1 MTSYHQSGLFTR
13 VVPATL
19 LALLVSAGSM
29 SAQEAA
35 KPAEEESG
43 DVVRLSPFSVESDT
57 YKGYVA
63 SSTIVGG
70 KTAMKIIDVPQTV
83 NVVTRELIDDTAA
96 FEPVEAMTKIVPG
109 VSNFAGPQGP
119 NAGITIRGFRAQN
132 WSIDGATMRALSMV
146 ANYNFDSF
154 EVIKGPAS
162 VTFGAFAAYGGY
174 ISVMPKYA
182 NRNQR
187 NKLELS
193 VGTDSFYSA
202 MADVGGKLGENGDL
216 QYRLVI
222 GQLDAERPGWNWDFN
237 QFGTIAPSF
246 SYDIS
251 DKSRLKVRFEFSKLE
266 QKLSSTALDVNGNVI
281 ESFSSN
287 GPESPRNHVNKEIN
301 ESMQMV
307 WETQLSDEWSTRM
320 NIFGSLGDKKFDQV
334 SLIGQAA
341 AEDYLFNNFMA
352 HYWWKNFYVDY
363 SVSWKITEIANTGI
377 SNHLVGSV
385 SMDHWD
391 ITYRLFDGNLI
402 PPYNTRRMNPSAP
415 DWTVYP
421 DRMYT
426 YPTRYIYYNT
436 EWLGGAVIEDVVGLF
451 ENKLLLSAALRFN
464 YDNRSSHTA
473 WRTPQ
478 NQEPGGTYVG
488 NPTPTNI
495 NEKVTRRF
503 GAVYKASDKISV
515 YAGSTEAFLAVGAIF
530 KADGSRLVPETGEN
544 REIGVKFDFLEAL
557 GGNFS
562 FTGAY
567 FDITV
572 ENKWRSDPVNTGF
585 FIQDGK
591 QESQGVDMQLSYTS
605 QKLSV
610 ITGYFKSNGPTDV
623 LTGQR
628 AVLVP
633 DETWNIWLKYNLT
646 DRLSVG
652 GGYKHVGAT
661 ISNNRL
667 YLTDPFGT
675 ADLFVSYT
683 MPLSKG
689 QVNYRLGV
697 SNLTDEQAV
706 YRMDSAATVYRE
718 DARRVK
724 LTASYTW

>member
-19 LALLVSAGSM
+19 LALLVSVGSL

-35 KPAEEESG
+35 KPAEEKSG
-43 DVVRLSPFSVESDT
+43 DVVKLSPFSVESDT

-182 NRNQR
+182 NRNQK

-202 MADVGGKLGENGDL
+202 MADVGGKLGEDGDL

-251 DKSRLKVRFEFSKLE
+251 DKSRLKVRFEFSNLE

-287 GPESPRNHVNKEIN
+287 GPENPRNHVNKEIN

-341 AEDYLFNNFMA
+341 AADYLFNNFMA

-363 SVSWKITEIANTGI
+363 SVSWKIDEIANTA
-377 SNHLVGSV
+377 HQQ
-385 SMDHWD
+385 
-391 ITYRLFDGNLI
+391 
-402 PPYNTRRMNPSAP
+402 P
-415 DWTVYP
+415 
-421 DRMYT
+421 
-426 YPTRYIYYNT
+426 
-436 EWLGGAVIEDVVGLF
+436 
-451 ENKLLLSAALRFN
+451 
-464 YDNRSSHTA
+464 
-473 WRTPQ
+473 
-478 NQEPGGTYVG
+478 PGGQREHGSLGHHLPAV
-488 NPTPTNI
+488 
-495 NEKVTRRF
+495 RRQPDP
-503 GAVYKASDKISV
+503 ALQHPPDQ
-515 YAGSTEAFLAVGAIF
+515 
-530 KADGSRLVPETGEN
+530 PERPG
-544 REIGVKFDFLEAL
+544 L
-557 GGNFS
+557 
-562 FTGAY
+562 
-567 FDITV
+567 
-572 ENKWRSDPVNTGF
+572 
-585 FIQDGK
+585 
-591 QESQGVDMQLSYTS
+591 
-605 QKLSV
+605 
-610 ITGYFKSNGPTDV
+610 
-623 LTGQR
+623 
-628 AVLVP
+628 
-633 DETWNIWLKYNLT
+633 
-646 DRLSVG
+646 DRLSG
-652 GGYKHVGAT
+652 PHV
-661 ISNNRL
+661 
-667 YLTDPFGT
+667 YL
-675 ADLFVSYT
+675 SH
-683 MPLSKG
+683 PLHLL
-689 QVNYRLGV
+689 QHGV
-697 SNLTDEQAV
+697 
-706 YRMDSAATVYRE
+706 
-718 DARRVK
+718 ARWCGDRGCGRP
-724 LTASYTW
+724 L